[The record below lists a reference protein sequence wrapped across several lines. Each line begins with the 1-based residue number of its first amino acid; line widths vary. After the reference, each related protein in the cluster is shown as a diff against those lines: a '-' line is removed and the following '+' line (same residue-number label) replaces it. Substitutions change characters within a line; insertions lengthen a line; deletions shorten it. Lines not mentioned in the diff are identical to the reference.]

1 MKCVA
6 VAIGLLFSLV
16 GGGVIFSVV
25 CCTALGGATMTVFGN
40 GFTLAC
46 KELSL
51 GAKLIGG
58 KDQYTN
64 TWYFTFFQSKG
75 KWH

>member
-25 CCTALGGATMTVFGN
+25 CCTALGGATMTVLGN

-46 KELSL
+46 NELSL
-51 GAKLIGG
+51 GAKLIGWVYLD
-58 KDQYTN
+58 KV
-64 TWYFTFFQSKG
+64 YFKFQRGRYIK
-75 KWH
+75 K